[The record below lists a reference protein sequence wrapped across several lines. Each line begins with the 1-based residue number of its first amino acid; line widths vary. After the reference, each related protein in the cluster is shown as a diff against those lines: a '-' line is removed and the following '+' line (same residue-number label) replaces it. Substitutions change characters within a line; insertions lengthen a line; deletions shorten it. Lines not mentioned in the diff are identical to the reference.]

1 MLHAIALGHLEAVL
15 ELYLIIRLMVS
26 LGISPVWQYFH
37 FFSLIASAIPS
48 HFEASMTCLGLAC
61 FTTLGLAVLA

>member
-1 MLHAIALGHLEAVL
+1 
-15 ELYLIIRLMVS
+15 VS